1 MKTVFLSYKSSLNTI
16 HESVIPLSSFSGCVH
31 RDKSEC
37 SIALPTEAEHVRVFE
52 KGDFTCVN
60 TRLAFDSQILLPK
73 DNIDNNKLIFNLKIN
88 NVNQKKRITTKILK
102 MDENNQYGQ
111 AMTKPLPYGCIK
123 KKMKTSSMLEFNRI
137 LDCLSHE
144 DSIDHLFIEDIK
156 FHNKN
161 QKTMLFNE
169 IYPPIF
175 EKNKTVRAHER
186 STVQLMSVLNRNE
199 QRDIIN
205 SFKCTAKT
213 LSTLDEKKFIPL
225 YAEHLHF

>member
-1 MKTVFLSYKSSLNTI
+1 MA
-16 HESVIPLSSFSGCVH
+16 
-31 RDKSEC
+31 
-37 SIALPTEAEHVRVFE
+37 AL
-52 KGDFTCVN
+52 
-60 TRLAFDSQILLPK
+60 
-73 DNIDNNKLIFNLKIN
+73 
-88 NVNQKKRITTKILK
+88 
-102 MDENNQYGQ
+102 
-111 AMTKPLPYGCIK
+111 

-137 LDCLSHE
+137 LDYLSHE